1 MASGL
6 IFAIGRYSILSKE
19 AASSLI
25 TLGQTIYENATV
37 PDMQVFIQGTMA
49 DEVYV
54 RNACL
59 QAMQVRYD
67 AVHYLYVSG

>member
-25 TLGQTIYENATV
+25 TLGQAIYENATV

-59 QAMQVRYD
+59 QAMQVRYGD
-67 AVHYLYVSG
+67 YRYAMC